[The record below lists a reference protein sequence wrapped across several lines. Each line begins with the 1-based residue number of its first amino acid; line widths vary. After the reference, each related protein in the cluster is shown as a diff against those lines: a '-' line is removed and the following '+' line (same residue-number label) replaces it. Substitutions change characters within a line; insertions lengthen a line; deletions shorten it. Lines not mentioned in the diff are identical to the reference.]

1 MARGSWKRAPSKHL
15 KNRKTTF
22 SRTNLLESETLKV
35 DQSQAE
41 RKGERTTARVVL
53 YGTSMEEVVNV
64 GSQSLM
70 QKAHFGA
77 SSRNRL
83 WGSRFRKQYPEHFQ
97 SGLHATVSRTYS
109 KVRVTR

>member
-70 QKAHFGA
+70 TESSLWSKQQKQIVGK
-77 SSRNRL
+77 S
-83 WGSRFRKQYPEHFQ
+83 
-97 SGLHATVSRTYS
+97 V
-109 KVRVTR
+109 